1 MLHRPVL
8 LAERREL
15 EPRDG
20 WARSEPTGRATTVCA
35 CGLNT
40 GFIDTAE
47 AAATFAE
54 HPKPPEPV
62 TVEPDT
68 PQPNL
73 LQVDIRLVGLG
84 SDVKDFVRRLIRR
97 NAG

>member
-1 MLHRPVL
+1 MLHKPYL
-8 LAERREL
+8 IAERREL

-40 GFIDTAE
+40 GFIDTAD
-47 AAATFAE
+47 AAAAFAE

-62 TVEPDT
+62 TVPDAPD
-68 PQPNL
+68 PQPL
-73 LQVDIRLVGLG
+73 RVDVRLIGLG
-84 SDVKDFVRRLIRR
+84 FDVKEFVRRLARR
-97 NAG
+97 NAA